1 MKQSSNFS
9 NAYIIAMHLYCLRL
23 LLISK
28 LAGLLTKVSPA

>member
-1 MKQSSNFS
+1 MKKSSNFS
-9 NAYIIAMHLYCLRL
+9 NAYIIEIHPYCLRL